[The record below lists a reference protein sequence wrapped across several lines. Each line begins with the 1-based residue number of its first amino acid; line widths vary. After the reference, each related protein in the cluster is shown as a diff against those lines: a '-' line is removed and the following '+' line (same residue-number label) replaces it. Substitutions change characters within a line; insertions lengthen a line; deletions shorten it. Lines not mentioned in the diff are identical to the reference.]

1 MKELKE
7 GVWMAQGPS
16 QNVIVKAVGEA
27 PFIKIISGIEM
38 NSFFD
43 TGKVKQLTE
52 KSVEIQHIIQ
62 NPYEYHFEPLTVS
75 ESVLNAMGL
84 GRKCFSKS
92 TKDFS
97 EFELEQIT
105 EAYRMHVNT
114 YGTDEDN
121 AFIVRLYKTYGLSVG
136 EGFTLLTN
144 AIKPR
149 LQFKL

>member
-16 QNVIVKAVGEA
+16 QNVIIKAVGEA

-38 NSFFD
+38 NAFFD
-43 TGKVKQLTE
+43 TGKVKELKE
-52 KSVEIQHIIQ
+52 KSIEIQHIIQ
-62 NPYEYHFEPLTVS
+62 NPYDYHFEPLTVS

-84 GRKCFSKS
+84 GKKCFAKS

-97 EFELEQIT
+97 EYELEEIT
-105 EAYRMHVNT
+105 EAYRMHVAT
-114 YGTDEDN
+114 YGADEDN
-121 AFIVRLYKTYGLSVG
+121 SFIVRLYKTYGLSVG

-149 LQFKL
+149 LQFKM